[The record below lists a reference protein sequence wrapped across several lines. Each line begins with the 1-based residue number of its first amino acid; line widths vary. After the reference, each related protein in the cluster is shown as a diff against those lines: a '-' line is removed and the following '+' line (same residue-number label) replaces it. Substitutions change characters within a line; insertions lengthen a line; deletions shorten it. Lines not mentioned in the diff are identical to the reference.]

1 MGQQHNVG
9 DETQID
15 EVFIGLNTLLHEPIL
30 EGFVDTWGPF
40 NPAATVSEVNNNAR
54 QVEMGTWPN
63 VNRVNVQGGFKAAP
77 LRNVELSGPYFHTGS
92 KLTLRQQLDFYDRAG
107 DFPISNAAH
116 RDFLLVHFDIED
128 EALGGYLD
136 PVTGLPVFRGTPG
149 AVPEFTEEQKEAI
162 KIAVIDFLI
171 ELTDER
177 VAFERAPF
185 DHPEVIVPLDGRAAE
200 NTFGRQGF
208 INRSTGDCNGVAGAG
223 PCFRVVPASGE
234 AGIGT
239 KLPNFLNIASG
250 PRCSPKGAIGTPGN
264 TAVGSIIPQ
273 CDPAI
278 PSHYSSDTTGTV
290 TPVSPVRF
298 QKPGETVTSTKGI
311 STGGTQQQVIASN
324 TGIIYVAPSA
334 PSAAEVILNSEPS
347 SLQSAGSTVT
357 LTAAA
362 SGGSGTYQFR
372 FWLNDGKEWAVL
384 QDYGSA
390 ATCKWTPSEAG
401 TYTIEVHARS
411 AGSAADYEA
420 WTQTGYVIQ

>member
-1 MGQQHNVG
+1 VG

-15 EVFIGLNTLLHEPIL
+15 EVFIGLNTLLREPIL

-40 NPAATVSEVNNNAR
+40 NPAATVSEVNNNSR

-63 VNRVNVQGGFKAAP
+63 VNRVNTQGAFKAAP
-77 LRNVELSGPYFHTGS
+77 LRNVELSGPYFHTGT

-128 EALGGYLD
+128 EALGGYID
-136 PVTGLPVFRGTPG
+136 PATGLPLPPGTAG

-162 KIAVIDFLI
+162 KIAVIDFLL

-200 NTFGRQGF
+200 NTFGRPGF
-208 INRSTGDCNGVAGAG
+208 LDRSTGDCNGVAGAG
-223 PCFRVVPASGE
+223 PCFRVVPASGA

-239 KLPNFLNIASG
+239 KLPNFLGIASG
-250 PRCSPKGAIGTPGN
+250 PRCSPKPGIGSPGN

-273 CDPAI
+273 CDPAV
-278 PSHYSSDTTGTV
+278 PSHYSSDTTGIPAPAGPAKFV
-290 TPVSPVRF
+290 
-298 QKPGETVTSTKGI
+298 KPGTSVTSTKGI
-311 STGGTQQQVIASN
+311 STGGTQQHMLASN
-324 TGIIYVAPSA
+324 TGIIYVAPTA

-347 SLQSAGSTVT
+347 SLPSAGATVT
-357 LTAAA
+357 FTAAA
-362 SGGSGTYQFR
+362 SGGSGTYQYR
-372 FWLNDGKEWAVL
+372 FWLHDGTDWSVL

-401 TYTIEVHARS
+401 AYTIEVHARS

-420 WTQTGYVIQ
+420 WTRTEYVIQ